1 MEAETMTN
9 DRAKRIH
16 QICSIAASI
25 SLLTAGILLMIAC
38 YGIYS
43 SGDHPFSREAV
54 AEAFA
59 PISLP
64 IYLCAALIVLGI
76 LADLLLPR
84 ADQARKPEKQ
94 LALILQRLHARTDLS
109 KCGNELPSQIAAQ
122 QRSRRLHRTNR
133 NALTILAS
141 AIFLSFALN
150 IDNFHQ
156 TQINES
162 MLRAMYLL
170 APCLCIPFGYGIF
183 TAFHARSSMQKEIDL
198 LKSAPREAQRPP
210 VTQAAVPVNENRTKA
225 LRLVLLV
232 AGIAILVYGFFMGGT
247 ADVLTKAINICT
259 ECVGLG

>member
-1 MEAETMTN
+1 MST

-16 QICSIAASI
+16 QICGIAASI
-25 SLLTAGILLMIAC
+25 SLLVAGVLLMIAC

-76 LADLLLPR
+76 LADLLLPK
-84 ADQARKPEKQ
+84 AEHPNKPEKQ
-94 LALILQRLHARTDLS
+94 LALILGRLHAKTDLS
-109 KCGNELPSQIAAQ
+109 KCPAELQAQIAAQ
-122 QRSRRLHRTNR
+122 QRSRKLHRTNR

-150 IDNFHQ
+150 SNNFHQ
-156 TQINES
+156 TQINAS
-162 MLRAMYLL
+162 MIQAMYLL
-170 APCLCIPFGYGIF
+170 APCLCIPFGYSIF
-183 TAFHARSSMQKEIDL
+183 AAFQARHSMQREIDL
-198 LKSAPREAQRPP
+198 IKSAPKEALRTP
-210 VTQAAVPVNENRTKA
+210 VAQPQVPVNETRVKA
-225 LRLVLLV
+225 LRWGVLMV
-232 AGIAILVYGFFMGGT
+232 GIVILVYGFFMGGT